1 MKCENRTNKK
11 TDSVLKFSS
20 RDKLTILV
28 ESLIREENINWV
40 ISTGF
45 KPSDATQCPRRL
57 VYRAFGNNP
66 DQNSGV
72 SYLDK
77 TNDNFLRAK
86 WVEILGRCRKIK
98 VLEESATVSD
108 GNFNI
113 TDIIDFVA
121 NIDGIIN
128 AVKIYGVDNK
138 DFLKIQKDGAFKK
151 HVIELMIQI
160 WLLEIKDG
168 LLIYEN
174 KNDQSYT
181 MFHIEPYQPIISS
194 VKKKY
199 LGLMEHKIQGTLPE
213 KPYKTKTSKECE
225 RCEFIKTCWGEII

>member
-1 MKCENRTNKK
+1 M
-11 TDSVLKFSS
+11 TDSILKFSS
-20 RDKLTILV
+20 RDKLTELV
-28 ESLIREENINWV
+28 ESSIKEENINRV

-45 KPSDATQCPRRL
+45 KPSEATQCPRRL
-57 VYRAFGNNP
+57 VYRVFGNSP

-72 SYLDK
+72 SYLER
-77 TNDNFLRAK
+77 TNDNFLKAK

-98 VLEESATVSD
+98 VLKESITVAD

-113 TDIIDFVA
+113 TDIIDFVV
-121 NIDGIIN
+121 NIDGFIN

-138 DFLKIQKDGAFKK
+138 DFSKIQKDGAFKK

-160 WLLEIKDG
+160 WLLEVKDG
-168 LLIYEN
+168 LLVYEN

-181 MFHIEPYQPIISS
+181 MFHIKPYQPIISS

-199 LGLMEHKIQGTLPE
+199 LGLMEHKMRGTLPE
-213 KPYKTKTSKECE
+213 KPYKTKTSKECA
-225 RCEFIKTCWGEII
+225 RCDFIKTCWRKTI